1 MSDFKQHAAQEMVAL
16 GAFALTIELTM
27 FIKIVVIARI
37 QGVERV
43 MRVLFPLTNLLFMV
57 FSLAILVV
65 GLYFNYH
72 TYYTRSL
79 PIWAVTYSL
88 FIIAVFVGGLGG
100 FGYYS
105 WSDKGKLHHLFGY
118 ILALSLSA
126 FVSLITGL
134 SMILRTSSIKE
145 AIGREWPEVLQRLKE
160 AGYEDVSEAV
170 FSQFIEVNLKFAGL
184 FVIVFCLFLLIG
196 LIPAIYNSIS
206 LRRGQ
211 QM

>member
-1 MSDFKQHAAQEMVAL
+1 MVAL

-27 FIKIVVIARI
+27 FIKIIIIARI
-37 QGVERV
+37 QGIERV

-57 FSLAILVV
+57 FSFAIMVV

-79 PIWAVTYSL
+79 PIWAATYSL
-88 FIIAVFVGGLGG
+88 IVIALFVGGLGA

-105 WSDKGKLHHLFGY
+105 WSDKGKLAHLSGY

-134 SMILRTSSIKE
+134 SLILRTSSIKE
-145 AIGREWPEVLQRLKE
+145 AVAREWPEVLQRLKK
-160 AGYEDVSEAV
+160 AGYENVSEGV
-170 FSQFIEVNLKFAGL
+170 FS
-184 FVIVFCLFLLIG
+184 
-196 LIPAIYNSIS
+196 
-206 LRRGQ
+206 
-211 QM
+211 